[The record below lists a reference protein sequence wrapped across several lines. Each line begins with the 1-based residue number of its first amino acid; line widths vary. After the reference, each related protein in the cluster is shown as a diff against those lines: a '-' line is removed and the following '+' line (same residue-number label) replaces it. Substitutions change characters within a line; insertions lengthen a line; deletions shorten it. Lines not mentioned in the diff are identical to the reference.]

1 MNWDRA
7 ERERLPAD
15 DPQEDQFVGEPV
27 AVAAVMSR
35 SVNEENAAWEQE
47 LVAEFRRAKGGGKG
61 GG

>member
-35 SVNEENAAWEQE
+35 SVNEENAAWDGERCCGCW
-47 LVAEFRRAKGGGKG
+47 EFQFPYFF
-61 GG
+61 